1 MIEIPGLRTRCGT
14 QPPGRAFPAARRRAF
29 AAALALAI
37 APLPSLA
44 VVSPPAPPPAA
55 TPVPAVAPA
64 PASAPT
70 PPAAPRVRAKNAPL
84 VAISTPPP
92 EFPERARR
100 MRISGYVVVTY
111 TIGTDGRVGNVRIVE
126 SQPRGVFERE
136 VESTLARWRYE
147 PLAAPR
153 EITHTFDFDQ

>member
-1 MIEIPGLRTRCGT
+1 
-14 QPPGRAFPAARRRAF
+14 
-29 AAALALAI
+29 
-37 APLPSLA
+37 
-44 VVSPPAPPPAA
+44 
-55 TPVPAVAPA
+55 VAPA

-70 PPAAPRVRAKNAPL
+70 PRVRAKNAPL